1 MEKRRNFLI
10 FFFSFAVVLFS
21 ICVLFL
27 AACADRSFL
36 SGGDNM
42 QQGAPDGNDNTQQG
56 ASGGD
61 GPTSG
66 NTQEIEVRSVSFGKT
81 SLSMRVGEE
90 IVLVV
95 TIEPNNATDKSIEW
109 SNTNP
114 SVVSADGGRIIAL
127 SEGETVITAKTKNGK
142 QATCRI
148 NVIGPEASFIVLNQT
163 ELELEAG
170 DEVNLTATVYPEN
183 AADKSIT
190 WATSDAAV
198 AAVSEGKITAEGE
211 GTATITASTKNGKKA
226 VCTVKVIDA
235 HGLVFKECPGGYT
248 VVGYT
253 GGSSSVIVPETW
265 KGKPVVA
272 IGQEQD
278 DLYFPKDAG
287 FYQCENVTSVT
298 LPDTITVIYPLA
310 FAFSGITEIELP
322 SVIQLYNL
330 VFYRCDHLQSLT
342 MWAVDNQYRG
352 LFGPPSKSLKQVI
365 LREGSV
371 LGDNAFANFTA
382 LEEVVLPEG
391 LKEIGQSAFEGCSAL
406 KSINIPD
413 STETIGDS
421 AFSGCAALTKLTVPE
436 SVTSIGKAAFKDCDS
451 LEELTLP
458 FVQKDAPFHQY
469 YFDIT
474 ASEQIYTYYG
484 TGDSSLE
491 PDEVKTYHVMGHVF
505 GIPVNGTDWYYSKSS
520 ITENGITYRY
530 SGEPI
535 NVITWDGRY
544 EITVGVSWE
553 VPQSWSAKFYY
564 EEEIVLP
571 LKKLIVTNQEISA
584 EDAVFEKCGFE
595 IIVLKDQAE
604 VVSLEISGEN
614 TAALDEFSLNAY
626 ELKVGYRDGTTATVP
641 MKEEY
646 LTESDR
652 KLLQTAGTHTVT
664 VSYGGS
670 QTLWTI
676 TLTDDKEQSEG
687 LEVQGGYIVGIGSCK
702 DSELVLNMPVAER
715 AFVGCETIEKVTF
728 GEGVTSIGRQAFGDS
743 GVGCDRL
750 TEAVFL
756 SSVPP
761 EIASDVFGST
771 WNHAAGFIVYVPEGS
786 MEAYCSVEDI
796 YWQQYLVQAGRIREM
811 I

>member
-1 MEKRRNFLI
+1 MEKRRTFLI

-21 ICVLFL
+21 ICVLFF

-42 QQGAPDGNDNTQQG
+42 QQG

-66 NTQEIEVRSVSFGKT
+66 NTQEIEVRSISFGKT
-81 SLSMRVGEE
+81 ALSMRIGEE
-90 IVLVV
+90 STLVV
-95 TIEPNNATDKSIEW
+95 TIEPGNATDKRIEW
-109 SNTNP
+109 SNTDP
-114 SVVSADGGRIIAL
+114 SVVSADGGRITAL
-127 SEGETVITAKTKNGK
+127 SEGEAVITAKTKNGR

-148 NVIGPEASFIVLNQT
+148 NVSGAEASFIVLNQT

-170 DEVNLTATVYPEN
+170 EEVNLTATVYPEN
-183 AADKSIT
+183 AADKSIS

-198 AAVSEGKITAEGE
+198 AAVSEGKVTAEGE

-226 VCTVKVIDA
+226 VCTVTVIDS
-235 HGLVFKECPGGYT
+235 HGLVFEECAGGYA

-253 GGSSSVIVPETW
+253 GDSPSVTVPETW
-265 KGKPVVA
+265 KGKPVIS
-272 IGQEQD
+272 IGMQANNPYYPNYD
-278 DLYFPKDAG
+278 G
-287 FYQCENVTSVT
+287 FYRCTNVTSVT
-298 LPDTITVIYPLA
+298 LPDTIEAIYSYA
-310 FAFSGITEIELP
+310 FAFTGITEIEIP
-322 SVIQLYNL
+322 SNAELYTL
-330 VFYRCDHLQSLT
+330 AFYRCDRLQSLT
-342 MWAVDNQYRG
+342 VFAVNDEYRKM
-352 LFGPPSKSLKQVI
+352 FGAPSESLKRVI
-365 LREGSV
+365 LTEGSV

-382 LEEVVLPEG
+382 LEEVVLPDG

-406 KSINIPD
+406 ESINIPD

-421 AFSGCAALTKLTVPE
+421 AFSGCVSLTKLTVPE
-436 SVTSIGKAAFKDCDS
+436 SVTSIGKAAFKNCDS

-458 FVQKDAPFHQY
+458 FVQKDSPFHQY
-469 YFDIT
+469 YFDVT
-474 ASEQIYTYYG
+474 ATEQIYTYYG

-505 GIPVNGTDWYYSKSS
+505 GIPVNGTDWYYGKSS

-530 SGEPI
+530 SGEPVD
-535 NVITWDGRY
+535 VITWDGRY
-544 EITVGVSWE
+544 EITVGVSWK

-571 LKKLIVTNQEISA
+571 LKKLIVTNQDISA

-595 IIVLKDQAE
+595 IVIRDRAE
-604 VVSLEISGEN
+604 IVSLEISGKSV
-614 TAALDEFSLNAY
+614 AALDEFSLSDY
-626 ELKVGYRDGTTATVP
+626 ELKIGYRDGTTAAVP

-670 QTLWTI
+670 QTLWTL
-676 TLTDDKEQSEG
+676 TLTDGIRQSEG

-702 DSELVLNMPVAER
+702 DSELILNMPVAER
-715 AFVGCETIEKVTF
+715 AFVGCDTIEKVTF
-728 GEGVTSIGRQAFGDS
+728 GEGVTSIGYQAFGDS

-756 SSVPP
+756 SAVPP

-771 WNHAAGFIVYVPEGS
+771 WNHAAGFTVYVPQGS
-786 MEAYCSVEDI
+786 LAAYRAVEDT
-796 YWQQYLVQAGRIREM
+796 YWQQYLVQEDRIREM
-811 I
+811 V